1 MSNWKSAL
9 IKKITQMKWL
19 LKLGLN
25 QPVHLSAGCWL
36 RSGWIGNLKACDWSL
51 TKVKCSY
58 WTIWRLP
65 WISLLSDA
73 YNDAIILL
81 YSENIKIRCYIKYL
95 FFTFHSKFYHRDLKH
110 SDTFIFSRKFCMKY
124 LYAWWVG
131 TNSLARW

>member
-9 IKKITQMKWL
+9 IKKITQTKWL

-25 QPVHLSAGCWL
+25 QPVHLSAGCGL
-36 RSGWIGNLKACDWSL
+36 RSAWMGNLKARDWSL
-51 TKVKCSY
+51 TKVRCSY

-65 WISLLSDA
+65 WISRLSDA

-95 FFTFHSKFYHRDLKH
+95 FFTFHSKFYHRDWNMPILL
-110 SDTFIFSRKFCMKY
+110 FFLENCVWNICMHD
-124 LYAWWVG
+124 G
-131 TNSLARW
+131 